1 MAFPGPG
8 KWLQIQSTAETSG
21 AWINKPENIQTL
33 KEYNIYVSEKFQVQQ
48 VQANSYNY
56 KVLIHNQFKNMF
68 IKLYRIEMI

>member
-1 MAFPGPG
+1 MKLSVEQQHP
-8 KWLQIQSTAETSG
+8 I
-21 AWINKPENIQTL
+21 L
-33 KEYNIYVSEKFQVQQ
+33 KEYNIYMSEKSQVQQ